1 MEGYLMREIL
11 NINKGWK
18 FSKGVS
24 SVPSE
29 LPDDWQDVDL
39 PYTWNG
45 DDGQDGGNDY
55 YRGKGYFAKILT
67 KDKMPQGEEI
77 YIQLDGVNSTAEVY
91 FNGKNFVSITADIP
105 LSESSLMILRMKIC
119 LLLRQ
124 IIHRM
129 IMCIRKLPILLF
141 TVVFT
146 GKSSL

>member
-1 MEGYLMREIL
+1 MREIL

-18 FSKGVS
+18 FSKDVS

-29 LPDDWQDVDL
+29 LPDDWQDIDL

-45 DDGQDGGNDY
+45 DDGQDGGND

-91 FNGKNFVSITADIP
+91 FNGKKLCEHNGGYSAFRVKLADIKDENLLVVTADNSPNDYVYPQVADFTFYGGIYR
-105 LSESSLMILRMKIC
+105 EV
-119 LLLRQ
+119 
-124 IIHRM
+124 
-129 IMCIRKLPILLF
+129 KLI
-141 TVVFT
+141 
-146 GKSSL
+146 GYA